1 MHAMRPSLLVATLLL
16 AGTAAACAHNAP
28 AASPSPSVPAVA
40 SSPTVEPFHVESE
53 SVGGVHPTVTEK
65 TNGRRVYALRA
76 LSEEADNSDTGHFE
90 QPHIIFYAKD
100 GTILIADSPQASIA
114 ARPKSVLMTGGVHAR
129 RQDGTTLTCRTLRYD
144 EKSERIHAEG
154 DVVLMRRGGT
164 FTGDRLDSD
173 VKFEHMHL
181 WDVQ

>member
-1 MHAMRPSLLVATLLL
+1 MRPSALCAVLLL
-16 AGTAAACAHNAP
+16 AGTATACAHTAP
-28 AASPSPSVPAVA
+28 AAAPSPGAPGA
-40 SSPTVEPFHVESE
+40 SSPTAEPFHVESQ
-53 SVGGVHPTVTEK
+53 SLGGVHPTVTEK

-114 ARPKSVLMTGGVHAR
+114 AHPKSLLMSGGVHAR

-154 DVVLMRRGGT
+154 DVVLMQRGGT

-181 WDVQ
+181 WDVR